1 MDVIELAQQAGLAV
15 VLDGRIG
22 REEYRSVSG
31 SLEALNRF
39 AALVA
44 QHASQG
50 AAEGNCEHTALH
62 NCG

>member
-1 MDVIELAQQAGLAV
+1 MDVIGLAQQAGLAV

-44 QHASQG
+44 QHAVQD
-50 AAEGNCEHTALH
+50 AAASACECTALH

>member
-44 QHASQG
+44 LHAAQD
-50 AAEGNCEHTALH
+50 AAKGDFEHTALH

>member
-44 QHASQG
+44 QCAKQDAG
-50 AAEGNCEHTALH
+50 EGTGERTALH